1 MRSVAGQSVVTFFPI
16 SVNTLFCQPPLT
28 LFVLDVGPQSR
39 SDGRRRRRDGSV
51 EKDRCTLPSSA
62 VFTLDNVNEKIKYK
76 VSRALFGIHCFLGA
90 ILTGFNHLQKQTITA
105 SAWINTVETW
115 LCRRRRKKLFMEFV
129 AWRRKELAVV
139 NKDTDDE
146 SCELASSADHC
157 RLMCRVSVAYHD
169 SSSFMMHCCILTTAL
184 VPSLLLGLLSVHM
197 SHLFL
202 LQTHV
207 AFSDLTWLL
216 QHLCKFWK
224 LL

>member
-16 SVNTLFCQPPLT
+16 SVNPHPPT
-28 LFVLDVGPQSR
+28 LFVLDVGPQSCP
-39 SDGRRRRRDGSV
+39 DGRRRRRDGSV

-62 VFTLDNVNEKIKYK
+62 IFTLDNFSEKIKYK
-76 VSRALFGIHCFLGA
+76 VGRALFGIHCFLGA

-146 SCELASSADHC
+146 SCELASSAVHC

-169 SSSFMMHCCILTTAL
+169 SSSFMMHCCILTTML
-184 VPSLLLGLLSVHM
+184 VPSLLLGLLSVHK
-197 SHLFL
+197 SHPFL
-202 LQTHV
+202 LLTHV

>member
-1 MRSVAGQSVVTFFPI
+1 MLQGNQWSPFSPFL
-16 SVNTLFCQPPLT
+16 STLYFADPHPPT
-28 LFVLDVGPQSR
+28 LFVLDVGPQSCP
-39 SDGRRRRRDGSV
+39 DGRRRRRDGSV

-62 VFTLDNVNEKIKYK
+62 IFTLDNFSEKIKYK
-76 VSRALFGIHCFLGA
+76 VGRALFGIHCFLGA

-146 SCELASSADHC
+146 SCELASSAVHC
-157 RLMCRVSVAYHD
+157 RLMWYATDTLHD
-169 SSSFMMHCCILTTAL
+169 SSSFMMHCCILTTML
-184 VPSLLLGLLSVHM
+184 VPSLLLGLLSVHK
-197 SHLFL
+197 SHPFL
-202 LQTHV
+202 LLTHV

>member
-16 SVNTLFCQPPLT
+16 SVNTLFCRPPPT
-28 LFVLDVGPQSR
+28 LFVLDVGPQSCP
-39 SDGRRRRRDGSV
+39 DGRRRRRDGSV

-62 VFTLDNVNEKIKYK
+62 VFTLDNLSEKIKYK
-76 VSRALFGIHCFLGA
+76 VGRALFGIHCFLGA

-146 SCELASSADHC
+146 SCELTSSAVHC

-184 VPSLLLGLLSVHM
+184 VPSLLLGLLSVHKL
-197 SHLFL
+197 HLFL
-202 LQTHV
+202 LLTHV

>member
-16 SVNTLFCQPPLT
+16 SVNTLFCRPPPT
-28 LFVLDVGPQSR
+28 HPFRP
-39 SDGRRRRRDGSV
+39 RRRPTVMPGRTPTAPRWQRR
-51 EKDRCTLPSSA
+51 ERCTLPSSA
-62 VFTLDNVNEKIKYK
+62 IFTLDNFSEKIKYK
-76 VSRALFGIHCFLGA
+76 VGRALFGIHCFLGA

-146 SCELASSADHC
+146 SCELASSAVHC

-169 SSSFMMHCCILTTAL
+169 SSSFMMHCCILTTML
-184 VPSLLLGLLSVHM
+184 VPSLLLGLLSVHK
-197 SHLFL
+197 SHPFL
-202 LQTHV
+202 LLTHV